1 MFSYHFLPSKHASD
15 FLGKNGVTADSAKS
29 EVLPY
34 DQWVKAW
41 HVKVGAAAPNAT
53 HRGFPGWQ

>member
-1 MFSYHFLPSKHASD
+1 MGTFNDPCITIKHASD
-15 FLGKNGVTADSAKS
+15 FLGRNRIFTADSAKS

-41 HVKVGAAAPNAT
+41 HVKVGAAAQKT
-53 HRGFPGWQ
+53 SHRGWQ